1 MEKEKIIVYI
11 VDYNTKL
18 NYVLWGFEI
27 SNDKLSFR
35 VVGKFKRGK
44 RVTPGKILF
53 MLRNGRYIFSGVGSE
68 QFKILK
74 RSIVTF
80 LIDKDKIMNII
91 SI

>member
-35 VVGKFKRGK
+35 IVGKFKRGK
-44 RVTPGKILF
+44 RITPGKILF
-53 MLRNGRYIFSGVGSE
+53 MLRNGRYIFSVRSE
-68 QFKILK
+68 QFKILE

>member
-11 VDYNTKL
+11 VDYNAKL

-35 VVGKFKRGK
+35 IMGKFKRGK

-53 MLRNGRYIFSGVGSE
+53 MLRNGRYIFSVRSE

>member
-35 VVGKFKRGK
+35 IVGKFKRGK
-44 RVTPGKILF
+44 RVTPEKILF
-53 MLRNGRYIFSGVGSE
+53 MLRNGRYIFSVRSE
-68 QFKILK
+68 QFKILE

>member
-35 VVGKFKRGK
+35 IVGKFKRGK

-53 MLRNGRYIFSGVGSE
+53 MLRNGRYIFSVRSE
-68 QFKILK
+68 QFKILE

>member
-27 SNDKLSFR
+27 SNDKLSFKI
-35 VVGKFKRGK
+35 VGKFKRGK
-44 RVTPGKILF
+44 RITPGKILF
-53 MLRNGRYIFSGVGSE
+53 MLRNGRYIFSVRSE
-68 QFKILK
+68 QFKILE
-74 RSIVTF
+74 RSIV
-80 LIDKDKIMNII
+80 NII